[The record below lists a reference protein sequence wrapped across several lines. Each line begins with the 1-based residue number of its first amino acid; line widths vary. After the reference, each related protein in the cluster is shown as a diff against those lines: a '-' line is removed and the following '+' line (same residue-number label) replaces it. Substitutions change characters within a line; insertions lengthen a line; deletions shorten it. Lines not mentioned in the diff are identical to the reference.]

1 MTNLGLDEVVALNA
15 LIVTAIGLSLAF
27 GRRER
32 KTGLLDLGGP
42 RRMTAVD
49 ELAAKGGRQEPSR
62 ALTSQISPM
71 RNPQSGRNVSGRG
84 IGPLRGHS
92 PNEYGAAALRRLE
105 EEKAATSRQLN
116 VFFNWNGHT
125 WDAFEVLGVPAG
137 ASRESVI
144 QAFHLARSKSPDSIA
159 FLQAAAD
166 AILKGPK
173 G

>member
-32 KTGLLDLGGP
+32 KTGPLDLGAP
-42 RRMTAVD
+42 RRLTAVD
-49 ELAAKGGRQEPSR
+49 ELGNRPTANAPSK
-62 ALTSQISPM
+62 ALTSQIP
-71 RNPQSGRNVSGRG
+71 
-84 IGPLRGHS
+84 PLRNGGRS
-92 PNEYGAAALRRLE
+92 NVGQNTYGAAALRRLE
-105 EEKAATSRQLN
+105 QDDATVARQLN

-137 ASRESVI
+137 ASRETVI
-144 QAFHLARSKSPDSIA
+144 HAFHAARAKSPDSIA

-166 AILKGPK
+166 AILKGRK
-173 G
+173 V